1 MNNFSGKTA
10 LVYDNG
16 LFCELAVTLAK
27 SFGKVLYYS
36 PWEKSFPRSNDILV
50 GEGLPGVTRINSI
63 FPVIDDVDLFVFPD
77 IFHGPLQVYL
87 RKQGKRVWGAGL
99 GENLEIIRGLS
110 KRLLRNA
117 GLEVAPFRQL
127 KGLDRLRV
135 FLKENDNQYV
145 KISRTRGDMETFHSP
160 TYKLIEPR
168 LDQLEH
174 FLGAKKHIQEFIV
187 EEPIEPAI
195 EVGYDGYTI
204 DGKFPQSALY
214 GVEVKD
220 TAYLGQVVPYHRL
233 PAGAQEVNKRLAG
246 MFADWTYR
254 GFWSSEIRIKGGKP
268 YLIDP
273 CCRMASPPGELY
285 QMMITNLADVLW
297 HGAMGDLVEPEF
309 MDIWGAQIVMR
320 SSWAEVE
327 WMPIDIPPSVRDNV
341 KIVYSTKIRDRM
353 YFVPQQIEMAEFGS
367 VVATGS
373 SPDDAIRNVTKIA
386 EKIDAYGLK
395 FNFEALEDAKADMA
409 KLKDAA

>member
-1 MNNFSGKTA
+1 MNNFSNKTC

-27 SFGKVLYYS
+27 RFGKVLYYS
-36 PWEKSFPRSNDILV
+36 PWEKSFPRSNDTLI

-117 GLEVAPFRQL
+117 GLEVGPFRQL
-127 KGLDRLRV
+127 KGLDRLRD
-135 FLKENDNQYV
+135 FLKENDDQYV
-145 KISRTRGDMETFHSP
+145 KISRTRGDMETFHAP

-174 FLGAKKHIQEFIV
+174 HLGAKKHIQEFIV
-187 EEPIEPAI
+187 EAPIEPAI

-204 DGKFPQSALY
+204 DGKFPKTALY

-220 TAYLGQVVPYHRL
+220 TAYLGQVVPYHQL
-233 PAGAQEVNKRLAG
+233 PAGAQEVNKRLSG

-254 GFWSSEIRIKGGKP
+254 GFWSSEIRIKAGKP

-285 QMMITNLADVLW
+285 QMMIENLADVLW

-309 MDIWGAQIVMR
+309 SDTWGAQIVMR
-320 SSWAEVE
+320 SSWAEHN
-327 WMPIDIPPSVRDNV
+327 WTALDIPASIRDNV
-341 KIVYSTKIRDRM
+341 KISYLTRIRDRN
-353 YFVPQQIEMAEFGS
+353 YFVPQPIEMAEFGS

-386 EKIDAYGLK
+386 DKIEAYGLK

-409 KLKDAA
+409 KLKEAA